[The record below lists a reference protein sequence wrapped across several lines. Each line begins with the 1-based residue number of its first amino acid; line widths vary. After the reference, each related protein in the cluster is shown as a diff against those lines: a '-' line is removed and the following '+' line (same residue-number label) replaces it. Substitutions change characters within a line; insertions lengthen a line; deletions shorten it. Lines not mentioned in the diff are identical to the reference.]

1 MFKRILV
8 HVDAD
13 DPGAESRVLCAAH
26 LARDFH
32 ASLIGM
38 AAGLPQPA
46 VEVFAAGAAI
56 FAGGLV
62 TSDPKECAERF
73 EAAHAAF
80 TRWTRDLGIETEWR
94 TSVDFP
100 STGLARAGAAADLIV
115 VGSRTDVAD
124 WSASRFVDCGD
135 LVLSAGRPILAVPRN
150 VDRIDAGH
158 AVVAWKN
165 TSEARRALADAL
177 PLLALATTVTLV
189 HIHEAG
195 DEQDPSPADAKA
207 FLSGHGIGSE
217 VVTLKRDPDGAGRQ
231 IVAYARQKKAT
242 LIVAGAYGHSRVRE
256 WALGGVTR
264 SLLTDCP
271 IACLLSQ

>member
-80 TRWTRDLGIETEWR
+80 TRWTGDLGIETEWR

-135 LVLSAGRPILAVPRN
+135 LVLSAGRPILAAPRN
-150 VDRIDAGH
+150 VDRIDAYCQVPAFRHSISRVDRQIHQHLFQHSLIRCDNRHIGFVFDAQIDMFSDQSSEHFCH
-158 AVVAWKN
+158 AVDSIPDIHLLHIQK
-165 TSEARRALADAL
+165 RAAAEHKQL
-177 PLLALATTVTLV
+177 
-189 HIHEAG
+189 
-195 DEQDPSPADAKA
+195 
-207 FLSGHGIGSE
+207 
-217 VVTLKRDPDGAGRQ
+217 
-231 IVAYARQKKAT
+231 
-242 LIVAGAYGHSRVRE
+242 
-256 WALGGVTR
+256 TR
-264 SLLTDCP
+264 
-271 IACLLSQ
+271 